1 MRILIPE
8 PVFVVSLIPIP
19 RVVIPAPGA
28 VIPKP
33 INLVTTRYSN
43 ARIIRIDG
51 GKMLHGGNVHN

>member
-19 RVVIPAPGA
+19 SVVIPAPGA

-33 INLVTTRYSN
+33 IYLVTTHYSN
-43 ARIIRIDG
+43 ARIIRIEN
-51 GKMLHGGNVHN
+51 KTR